1 LIFKSDT
8 DYYFKS
14 TLIVAQ
20 ASIFKTFRV
29 ILQNI
34 LTFQRWF

>member
-20 ASIFKTFRV
+20 ASIFKTF
-29 ILQNI
+29 Q
-34 LTFQRWF
+34 FYSE